1 MSAANILGN
10 AARTAYDLAYQGS
23 PIIFAG
29 GSFASALGGMAPVFT
44 VLGGLVNDV
53 VGTDLLPTVKFVP
66 VPGATVISNAVG
78 AYPFAN
84 KYVAGNAV
92 IRNPKNV
99 SLLMIAP
106 VNSVGG
112 YLLKQA
118 TFMALQSTFEAHT
131 AAGGTYHVLT
141 PAYPYFD
148 CIMTGMTDVTSG
160 EGYQQQIQW
169 QIDFV
174 QPLVTQ
180 PQAQS
185 AFNGML
191 SMISGG
197 QQLTTS
203 NWSQAASVAGAP
215 VQGMSALTGITPP
228 SSQFA
233 SASALAYESTETTI
247 K

>member
-1 MSAANILGN
+1 MTSSVANTIGN
-10 AARTAYDLAYQGS
+10 AARFAYDLAYQRS
-23 PIIFAG
+23 PIILAG
-29 GSFASALGGMAPVFT
+29 GSFASALGGMVPIFT
-44 VLGGLVNDV
+44 VLGSLLNDV
-53 VGTDLLPTVKFVP
+53 TGSDTAPTVKFVP
-66 VPGATVISNAVG
+66 IPGATVISNTA
-78 AYPFAN
+78 ATYPFAN
-84 KYVAGNAV
+84 RQVAGNAV

-118 TFMALQSTFEAHT
+118 LFMSMQSTFESHT
-131 AAGGTYHVLT
+131 AAGGTFHVMT
-141 PAYPYFD
+141 PSYPYFD
-148 CIMTGMTDVTSG
+148 CIMTGMTDFTTG

-180 PQAQS
+180 QQANT
-185 AFNGML
+185 AFNGMM

-203 NWSQAASVAGAP
+203 VWNEAASVAGTA
-215 VQGMSALTGITPP
+215 VQGVSNAIAGIFP
-228 SSQFA
+228 SS
-233 SASALAYESTETTI
+233 
-247 K
+247 

>member
-1 MSAANILGN
+1 MSTANTLGN
-10 AARTAYDLAYQGS
+10 AARTAYDLAYQVS

-29 GSFASALGGMAPVFT
+29 GSFASALGGMVPVLT
-44 VLGGLVNDV
+44 VLGSLINDV
-53 VGTDLLPTVKFVP
+53 TGSDTAPTVKFVP
-66 VPGATVISNAVG
+66 IPGATVVNNTA
-78 AYPFAN
+78 ATYPFAN
-84 KYVAGNAV
+84 RNVAGNAV

-118 TFMALQSTFEAHT
+118 TFMALQSTFESHT
-131 AAGGTYHVLT
+131 AAGGTFHVMT
-141 PAYPYFD
+141 PSYPFFD

-169 QIDFV
+169 QIDFI
-174 QPLVTQ
+174 QPLITQ
-180 PQAQS
+180 QSAQT

-203 NWSQAASVAGAP
+203 SWSEAASVAGTP
-215 VQGMSALTGITPP
+215 VQGATSFDSIFQSA
-228 SSQFA
+228 
-233 SASALAYESTETTI
+233 
-247 K
+247 